1 LFLKSNKTIKCLKKI
16 LTIILS
22 LFITTVANADVASQA
37 LNKVSEKI
45 SEYTIGLI
53 PGEGITELSLKYKD
67 SDDDQLNFSILG
79 VRDILRTDDS
89 NLFTQFSFKNKE
101 VNSDGRVHGNL
112 GFGYRKLNDDQ
123 SIMLGANTFLDGDL
137 NKGHK
142 RLGLGLEAKGSML
155 DLSLNNYQKI
165 TNMKTIDGTDEQI
178 LSGWDYNLT
187 TQIPYTPWAKFNFQG
202 YKWENEK
209 TSQDTK
215 GNQYS
220 SELNINSS
228 LQLNLS
234 LDDSALTGVEDVY
247 KAELVFIH
255 PPRENVKTM
264 KDGFSDIAFEK
275 ENMEV
280 KLAEKVRRNNDL
292 AIEIQGQVIVTSK

>member
-1 LFLKSNKTIKCLKKI
+1 MRKI
-16 LTIILS
+16 VFVILS
-22 LFITTVANADVASQA
+22 VLALYPSSILADVKQKALDNLAS
-37 LNKVSEKI
+37 KI
-45 SEYTIGLI
+45 AETI

-89 NLFTQFSFKNKE
+89 NLFTQFSVKNKE

-215 GNQYS
+215 GYQYS
-220 SELNINSS
+220 SELSINSS

-234 LDDSALTGVEDVY
+234 LDDSALAGVEDVY

>member
-1 LFLKSNKTIKCLKKI
+1 MRKI
-16 LTIILS
+16 IFIILGVLTLYPS
-22 LFITTVANADVASQA
+22 SISADVKQKALDNLAS
-37 LNKVSEKI
+37 KI
-45 SEYTIGLI
+45 AETI

-79 VRDILRTDDS
+79 VRNILRTDDS
-89 NLFTQFSFKNKE
+89 NLFTQFSVKNKE
-101 VNSDGRVHGNL
+101 VNSDGRIHGNL

-123 SIMLGANTFLDGDL
+123 SIILGANTFLDGDL

-234 LDDSALTGVEDVY
+234 LDDSSLPGVEDVY

>member
-1 LFLKSNKTIKCLKKI
+1 MRKI
-16 LTIILS
+16 IFIILGVLTLYPS
-22 LFITTVANADVASQA
+22 SISADVKQKALDNLAS
-37 LNKVSEKI
+37 KI
-45 SEYTIGLI
+45 AETI

-79 VRDILRTDDS
+79 VRNILRTDDS
-89 NLFTQFSFKNKE
+89 NLFTQFSVKNKE
-101 VNSDGRVHGNL
+101 VNSDGRIHGNL

-123 SIMLGANTFLDGDL
+123 SIILGANTFLDGDL

-155 DLSLNNYQKI
+155 DLSINNYQKI

-234 LDDSALTGVEDVY
+234 LDDSSLPGVEDVY

>member
-1 LFLKSNKTIKCLKKI
+1 MRKI
-16 LTIILS
+16 IFFILS
-22 LFITTVANADVASQA
+22 VLALYPSSILADVKQKALDNLAS
-37 LNKVSEKI
+37 KI
-45 SEYTIGLI
+45 AETI

-142 RLGLGLEAKGSML
+142 RLGLGLEAKGSMF
-155 DLSLNNYQKI
+155 DLSFNNYQKI

>member
-1 LFLKSNKTIKCLKKI
+1 MYKKLVIIFLFLSFTNSNAADISN
-16 LTIILS
+16 ILS
-22 LFITTVANADVASQA
+22 N
-37 LNKVSEKI
+37 
-45 SEYTIGLI
+45 LI
-53 PGEGITELSLKYKD
+53 PGEGLTEASIQINE
-67 SDDDQLNFSILG
+67 DDNPDLEILA
-79 VRDILRTDDS
+79 VRDINKTNKS
-89 NLFTQFSFKNKE
+89 NLFTQFSIHTQEINNNDRF
-101 VNSDGRVHGNL
+101 VGNL
-112 GFGYRKLNDDQ
+112 GIGYRKLNDDQ

-215 GNQYS
+215 GYQYS
-220 SELNINSS
+220 SELSINSS

-234 LDDSALTGVEDVY
+234 LDDSALAGVEDVY

>member
-1 LFLKSNKTIKCLKKI
+1 MRKI
-16 LTIILS
+16 IFIILGVLTLHPS
-22 LFITTVANADVASQA
+22 SISADVKQKALDNLAS
-37 LNKVSEKI
+37 KI
-45 SEYTIGLI
+45 AETI

-79 VRDILRTDDS
+79 VRNILRTDDS
-89 NLFTQFSFKNKE
+89 NLFTQFSVKNKE

-123 SIMLGANTFLDGDL
+123 SIILGANTFLDGDL

-234 LDDSALTGVEDVY
+234 LDDSSLPGVEDVY

>member
-1 LFLKSNKTIKCLKKI
+1 MRKI
-16 LTIILS
+16 IFIILGVLTLHPS
-22 LFITTVANADVASQA
+22 SISADVKQKALDNLAS
-37 LNKVSEKI
+37 KI
-45 SEYTIGLI
+45 AETI

-79 VRDILRTDDS
+79 VRNILRTDDS
-89 NLFTQFSFKNKE
+89 NLFTQFSVKNKE
-101 VNSDGRVHGNL
+101 VNSDGRIHGNL

-123 SIMLGANTFLDGDL
+123 SIILGANTFLDGDL

-234 LDDSALTGVEDVY
+234 LDDSSLPGVEDVY